1 MNSKKKTG
9 SYYTPLDLA
18 DFIVQHL
25 KPSLNDT
32 NSILEP
38 SVGDGAFIKTI
49 IANNIPVNQIS
60 IVDINDEHFKNIQS
74 IIPQE
79 ININTYKEDF
89 LEYNNENKLFS
100 LIIGNPPYIKKNLLQ
115 KAQIDSCKSILTAA
129 GLKSSAKNIW
139 TAFFIKSISL
149 LDKNGILA
157 MVLPAE
163 LLQVSFAE
171 ELRHYILNKFQRIE
185 IITFDNLLFECKGQ
199 NTIIFIGY
207 KESKNNGVYF
217 SNIENLSDKKLT
229 LNQNNYI
236 THSPFKWSHH
246 YLDTED
252 LQFIELLCKKI
263 KLIGDYC
270 ETKPGIV
277 SAANSYFIINEETEN
292 KFHLHKYTLP
302 ILQRGLFVNDD
313 IIYTKEAYAKLI
325 KEGKPSKILCFT
337 EDNTKNINSHV
348 QSYLNIGS
356 QMDFVNGWKCSKRKI
371 WYIIPNISTIPD
383 AFFFKRCHQYPK
395 LLINEAQVYVTDS
408 AYKIC
413 MKTGFD
419 LSSFIYSFYN
429 TLTIVC
435 SELFGRYYGG
445 GVLELIPSE
454 FKRLPIPYVAINE
467 KIFQQLYNRAKKAA
481 NITEILQENDNYI
494 LKDNLK
500 LTEEQIIRLQKIR
513 TQLYNK
519 RLKL

>member
-467 KIFQQLYNRAKKAA
+467 KIFQQFYNRAKKAA

-494 LKDNLK
+494 LKD
-500 LTEEQIIRLQKIR
+500 IIVH
-513 TQLYNK
+513 
-519 RLKL
+519 

>member
-325 KEGKPSKILCFT
+325 KEGKPNGRTRLRILS
-337 EDNTKNINSHV
+337 DK
-348 QSYLNIGS
+348 
-356 QMDFVNGWKCSKRKI
+356 
-371 WYIIPNISTIPD
+371 
-383 AFFFKRCHQYPK
+383 
-395 LLINEAQVYVTDS
+395 
-408 AYKIC
+408 
-413 MKTGFD
+413 
-419 LSSFIYSFYN
+419 
-429 TLTIVC
+429 
-435 SELFGRYYGG
+435 
-445 GVLELIPSE
+445 
-454 FKRLPIPYVAINE
+454 
-467 KIFQQLYNRAKKAA
+467 
-481 NITEILQENDNYI
+481 
-494 LKDNLK
+494 
-500 LTEEQIIRLQKIR
+500 
-513 TQLYNK
+513 
-519 RLKL
+519 